1 MKNEKFAEAGR
12 MLLRFLHQ
20 EAKNKGITQ
29 EQIAERSG
37 FIKSNVNRML
47 NYRYSPT
54 LENFLILADS
64 IGIRIELHSETDAT
78 FSPTRN
84 IETPVFMFVP
94 NEKNKELYILHTKS
108 PACLV
113 RVVQTIPA
121 QFIITDLFE
130 ELTPETEIEVLSK
143 AKLFYQNYVQST
155 DGN

>member
-1 MKNEKFAEAGR
+1 MKNEKFTEAGR

-20 EAKNKGITQ
+20 EAKSKGITQ
-29 EQIAERSG
+29 EQMAVKTG
-37 FIKSNVNRML
+37 FDSPNVNRML
-47 NYRYSPT
+47 NYRYIPS

-64 IGIRIELHSETDAT
+64 IGIRLELHSDQDST

-84 IETPVFMFVP
+84 IETPEMLFVP
-94 NEKNKELYILHTKS
+94 DAVNMQLYILHTKS

-130 ELTPETEIEVLSK
+130 ELTPESEIELINK
-143 AKLFYQNYVQST
+143 ARIFYQNYIEKS
-155 DGN
+155 DAN